1 MSDEVKDF
9 VPPDDPDDPRT
20 PFERM
25 TDFSKRLFAVP
36 KSEIDELRAKEQ
48 AAKEQGKRAAS

>member
-1 MSDEVKDF
+1 VSDEVKDF
-9 VPPDDPDDPRT
+9 VPPDDPRT

-25 TDFSKRLFAVP
+25 TGFSKRLFAIP

-48 AAKEQGKRAAS
+48 AAKAHQGKQAAS